1 MHKQTTAPAA
11 SAPRP
16 SLPLPL
22 IIVALAL
29 LGLGLALTVPTQS
42 EWWKVIILGIVQ
54 GISEWLP
61 ISSTGHLLLTA
72 RLLDYQGSIG
82 GTFEIFIQ
90 FGTVLSVI
98 VFYFSDLLSQA
109 RAVAGLGDTSPAQQ
123 AQARRFWLAIILA
136 FIPAALIGLLARDFV
151 KTVLFDSPTTIASA
165 LIIGGVIFLLIE
177 RFPPKAASTD
187 AVEQISF
194 GQALGVGLAQCLALV
209 PGVSRSGASIVGGLF
224 AGLDRRSATAFSFYL
239 SIPTLGAATL
249 VDLIGSY
256 DQIGPGDWGRLLLG
270 AAVAMI
276 VGYLTIGWLLR
287 YISRNNFVAF
297 GIYRIIAGI
306 GILALV
312 ALGRL

>member
-98 VFYFSDLLSQA
+98 VFYFSDLLGQA
-109 RAVAGLGDTSPAQQ
+109 RAVVGLGDTSPAQQ